1 MAAGKLVVEQRL
13 DEAAAMLDRFLTE
26 MPPGAAGWSIPID
39 PLFKALTAVPTFSHV
54 LRRLARR
61 G

>member
-1 MAAGKLVVEQRL
+1 MKP
-13 DEAAAMLDRFLTE
+13 AAMLDRFLTE

-61 G
+61 AE